1 MKKLTYMILSGLLMA
16 GLTTA
21 CQDDEA
27 GKATGEVRIRIVADN
42 ALATSRAEVTPT
54 HSMDLDVLDMDGS
67 LVKTLKDA
75 AASTTTERFVLPVGN
90 YVFHAYSAHKRNAEP
105 YFDEGSAYYEV
116 RDTVQVTKGSMNDVK
131 LVCSLAMAKVSV
143 NYSSELKTYFSQ
155 LDCSAK
161 HTSGTLLYN
170 KEESRAGYFPA
181 QGDLVL
187 ALAVTNVKGN
197 SYTTQDTVRNLK
209 PRTHYR
215 INYSL
220 DTTGEGDFNISFDP
234 TLNEMTFEV
243 GIPLQSPY
251 EVALQTPDVYGKVAY
266 LYAKSAKEDNTGLVF
281 QYRLKGTEDWVSVTA
296 EQQKVDGEDLFV
308 GKTHELEFATDYEYR
323 MAVGTQQM
331 SAEDEFTTETYV
343 EIPNL
348 GFDYWSSSSDVAYP
362 DTIASNT
369 YWATG
374 NEGVTMVGESNSVP
388 VGGDDARTGKAAKLQ
403 TISVPLV
410 GYAAGNLFIGNY
422 NTSLTNPSSSVKFGR
437 AYEGA
442 RPLKLKGWYKY
453 AAAPISN
460 TNGQYPADADYTE
473 DTGDIYIKLWDG
485 TDISTANV
493 IAEAHFIPKGTVSEY
508 TAFELPIT
516 YTSKAKAKWITIVCT
531 SSQYGGYFSGSKVVG
546 KVGVGS
552 TLWVDDFELEYQ

>member
-1 MKKLTYMILSGLLMA
+1 
-16 GLTTA
+16 
-21 CQDDEA
+21 
-27 GKATGEVRIRIVADN
+27 
-42 ALATSRAEVTPT
+42 
-54 HSMDLDVLDMDGS
+54 
-67 LVKTLKDA
+67 
-75 AASTTTERFVLPVGN
+75 
-90 YVFHAYSAHKRNAEP
+90 
-105 YFDEGSAYYEV
+105 
-116 RDTVQVTKGSMNDVK
+116 
-131 LVCSLAMAKVSV
+131 
-143 NYSSELKTYFSQ
+143 
-155 LDCSAK
+155 
-161 HTSGTLLYN
+161 
-170 KEESRAGYFPA
+170 
-181 QGDLVL
+181 
-187 ALAVTNVKGN
+187 
-197 SYTTQDTVRNLK
+197 
-209 PRTHYR
+209 
-215 INYSL
+215 
-220 DTTGEGDFNISFDP
+220 
-234 TLNEMTFEV
+234 
-243 GIPLQSPY
+243 
-251 EVALQTPDVYGKVAY
+251 
-266 LYAKSAKEDNTGLVF
+266 
-281 QYRLKGTEDWVSVTA
+281 
-296 EQQKVDGEDLFV
+296 
-308 GKTHELEFATDYEYR
+308 

-453 AAAPISN
+453 TAASISN